1 MDPRIEAR
9 GFVNEQ
15 RNYQKYHNT
24 PIEVDGVYF
33 VSVADYEAYYEWK
46 TTRNTVVK
54 KELDHTELVKSL
66 KKDDAF
72 PPLGRK

>member
-1 MDPRIEAR
+1 MDPRVEAR

-24 PIEVDGVYF
+24 PIEVNGVWF
-33 VSVADYEAYYEWK
+33 VSLADYEAYYEWK
-46 TTRNTVVK
+46 TAHEIVVK
-54 KELDHTELVKSL
+54 KNIDHTELVKSL
-66 KKDDAF
+66 KKDHAF